1 MTIPNSSPPPVRRF
15 DLPRVLA
22 VLLRPRAAFS
32 EMASEA
38 RAVWSTPMILLTITA
53 ALVVVVRGYLMT
65 RAAMMGAIELPLGW
79 EGWTPEMQN
88 SYMQAQQIQQG
99 PVYMYVMPLFGSLT
113 ALWLGWLALAA
124 LLHLGSTLFGG
135 RGTMQSALNVVG
147 WASLPFALR
156 DLLRA
161 AYMLLA
167 QHTITSPSLSGF
179 ASSGG
184 LLYHLLARTDLF
196 FLWYLI
202 LLILGFA
209 IVDSLPR
216 GKAFANTFIVVAL
229 SLLVQAWLAVF
240 ASNIGG
246 GGIQRP
252 FF

>member
-53 ALVVVVRGYLMT
+53 ALVVIVSGYLRT

-229 SLLVQAWLAVF
+229 SLLAQAWLAVF

-246 GGIQRP
+246 GAIQRP